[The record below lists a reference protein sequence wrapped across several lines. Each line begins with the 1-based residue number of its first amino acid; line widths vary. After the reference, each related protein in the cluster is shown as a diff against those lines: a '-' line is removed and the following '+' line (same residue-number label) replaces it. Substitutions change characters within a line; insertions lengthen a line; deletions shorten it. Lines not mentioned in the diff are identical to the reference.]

1 LLKPASPKSTRKTN
15 DRLVRR
21 FRRWR
26 DVGGRDAIR
35 RFDAVPVENKPPSTP
50 QTAHGLCF
58 SLARIRSICPYSR
71 HKSFEPILRKDST
84 GFGGRRW
91 RVIGRGL
98 ADRPFSTIAVFARRR
113 HHTVRCLVTVPHLLG
128 EGLSGPAIQHYRR
141 VRSSS
146 APHRPVPR
154 DGPSPPRGRPYEGPP
169 PGFRARQPGHSK
181 RDLHDLLHGR
191 AGRMSGKFNKLLPL
205 LQTCCRGAGGG
216 TLPLVVQLTVFA
228 R

>member
-128 EGLSGPAIQHYRR
+128 DGLTRDHLPDFVRVNPAIRNAICMTFCTEELAECLANSISCCHY
-141 VRSSS
+141 
-146 APHRPVPR
+146 
-154 DGPSPPRGRPYEGPP
+154 
-169 PGFRARQPGHSK
+169 
-181 RDLHDLLHGR
+181 
-191 AGRMSGKFNKLLPL
+191 
-205 LQTCCRGAGGG
+205 CR
-216 TLPLVVQLTVFA
+216 LVVVVRAAGHCLLSSN
-228 R
+228 